1 MSDVC
6 SHLSLRFHV
15 LYLGTGSVAAMYQSL
30 VQQLSTDMVIQ
41 VGFRLRQTA
50 ASPHS
55 NPKPRGGNIMHRCVA
70 CCVSCPVSNRHLA
83 GRCGLMLTCQDRT
96 LSAKSSFCDRF
107 SSKIVALLFET
118 APVVEIWLKPDLSE
132 FGTKPD
138 LMRTP
143 HPTPILVPTPNPQPI
158 INHHLTLTP
167 AQTHASPLACCF
179 CNLGCYLFLTIL
191 PILL

>member
-1 MSDVC
+1 MCFDSPQSDSCHVRC
-6 SHLSLRFHV
+6 LLSSESPVPRFVLGYRFCGSHVSEPGAAAVYRYGHSGGVSFEADSSFTSL
-15 LYLGTGSVAAMYQSL
+15 
-30 VQQLSTDMVIQ
+30 
-41 VGFRLRQTA
+41 
-50 ASPHS
+50 
-55 NPKPRGGNIMHRCVA
+55 KPQARGGNIMHRCVA

-143 HPTPILVPTPNPQPI
+143 IQHPYLSQPRTLNPSSI
-158 INHHLTLTP
+158 TTLP
-167 AQTHASPLACCF
+167 
-179 CNLGCYLFLTIL
+179 
-191 PILL
+191 